1 VALTRLR
8 EWLRPLAYLGQN
20 ALTLGGAALTTSAAL
35 TMIVFWVAEVIR
47 DRPTHPYEGILLF
60 LILPGFFV
68 LGLAMMPAGLWL
80 RRRRLKKEGV
90 LPSVYPHVDFH
101 LADVRRGLAV
111 VAVLTIVNLVLLST
125 ASYKGVEYMES
136 NQFCGLTCHTVMAP
150 QYNAF
155 VDSPH
160 ARVGCVRC
168 HIGPGAPW
176 FVRSKLS
183 GVRQVFAVTF
193 ETYSRPIPSPVKHLR
208 PARETCEQCHWPERF
223 VGDRFVVRTRY
234 GDDEKS
240 SRASTVLVLKVGGRG
255 GKDATGIHGRHV
267 GAGVDIT
274 YTTADR
280 RRQVIPR
287 VTVVHPDGRTD
298 EYVSSAPVA
307 SPDPE
312 GGERRRMDCMDCH
325 NRPTHAFELPERA
338 VDEAIGDG
346 RISAD
351 LPFMKKKAVE
361 VLRAEYPDRDAAAR
375 TIADAL
381 TSFYRRSYPAAYQE
395 HRAALEASVGA
406 VQAIYRRNVFPEM
419 KVTWG
424 TYPNNIGHE
433 DFIGCFR
440 CHDDSHKRADGATI
454 TQDCTACHAIL
465 AQDERD
471 PKVLSDLGLQ

>member
-1 VALTRLR
+1 
-8 EWLRPLAYLGQN
+8 
-20 ALTLGGAALTTSAAL
+20 
-35 TMIVFWVAEVIR
+35 
-47 DRPTHPYEGILLF
+47 
-60 LILPGFFV
+60 
-68 LGLAMMPAGLWL
+68 
-80 RRRRLKKEGV
+80 
-90 LPSVYPHVDFH
+90 
-101 LADVRRGLAV
+101 
-111 VAVLTIVNLVLLST
+111 
-125 ASYKGVEYMES
+125 
-136 NQFCGLTCHTVMAP
+136 MAP
-150 QYNAF
+150 QYTAF

-183 GVRQVFAVTF
+183 GVRQVFAVTLK
-193 ETYSRPIPSPVKHLR
+193 TYSRPIPSPVKYLR

-223 VGDRFVVRTRY
+223 VGDRFLVRTRY
-234 GDDEKS
+234 GDDEHS
-240 SRASTVLVLKVGGRG
+240 SRSSTVLVLKVGGRG
-255 GKDATGIHGRHV
+255 GKDAVGIHGRHV
-267 GAGVDIT
+267 GAGVSIT
-274 YTTADR
+274 YTAADR

-287 VTVVHPDGRTD
+287 VTVVRPDGRTD
-298 EYVSSAPVA
+298 EYVSSDPVA

-338 VDEAIGDG
+338 VDAAMDDG
-346 RISAD
+346 RISAQ
-351 LPFMKKKAVE
+351 LPFVKKKAVE
-361 VLRAEYPDRDAAAR
+361 ALRAEYPDRETAAR
-375 TIADAL
+375 GIADAL
-381 TSFYRRSYPAAYQE
+381 TSFYRTSYPAAYQA
-395 HRAALEASVGA
+395 HRSALEASVGA

-440 CHDDSHKRADGATI
+440 CHDETHKRADGATI